1 MNSRFMGASLIE
13 KPGEAGMEVLLRRL
27 EALIS

>member
-13 KPGEAGMEVLLRRL
+13 KPGVAGMKVLLRTL
-27 EALIS
+27 ETLIS